1 MIIEETTT
9 VAAPLD
15 AVWELLK
22 DIPRVAGCI
31 PGVTLEQVVDAV
43 TYRANA
49 TVKVGPVSVSYRAT
63 IAVEAIDDAA
73 HRATLHV
80 KGDETRGRGGM
91 QAHVTSQ
98 ASAAGAE
105 TRLTLHADAN
115 VSGAVA
121 AVGGRLIES
130 VAKKTIA
137 QFAQNVAAL
146 LAAQPS
152 A

>member
-1 MIIEETTT
+1 VIIEETTT

-15 AVWELLK
+15 AVWALLR
-22 DIPRVAGCI
+22 DVPRVAGCI
-31 PGVTLEQVVDAV
+31 PGVTLEQVVDDV
-43 TYRANA
+43 TYRAAA

-63 IAVEAIDDAA
+63 IVVESIDDAA

-80 KGDETRGRGGM
+80 RGDETRGRGGM
-91 QAHVTSQ
+91 QARVTSE

-105 TRLTLHADAN
+105 TRLALRADAT

-146 LAAQPS
+146 LATRPA
-152 A
+152 